1 MKRITQQTTTTT
13 QASGWQMRQNN
24 LAIYYLFYWHW
35 DFSSSSSSSL
45 STQQRRHFASVCLFV
60 YLFIYLF
67 ICIVVVSMRVQSH
80 PVHIRSV
87 LLVLLLISFCGPG
100 NDAAKASSRRS
111 RGRGK
116 NLLPFANVAEH
127 SLLSQTAD
135 QERSVKIIKASHF
148 NQAYRLGG
156 KIVILCTA
164 SGYPRPTI
172 TWYKDGVELVFKNNV
187 HVQEQNDDEQKQTSR
202 IEIDPATMGDQG
214 IYTCLAH
221 NERDVDQ
228 RTSADVGPEHPR
240 NLGRL
245 TTVCWTRR
253 SRMMTVGCQWLLP
266 VTVVELGL
274 AAPEQAVGDQGGQQD
289 QENARTSAEQI
300 AVPFYPTLGREFDQ
314 MAELGFAV
322 HADKREPTQTATP
335 FDRRAVVEAE
345 HVVALFAVEIRPTL
359 ADVVAAVFDQLTIGA
374 EFFAQGAEPRLRA
387 HAPQV
392 DAERPVTTVPTFG
405 QIATVAVQVVHTVR
419 TFAPDPELAG
429 LLRLFGRQQR
439 QRDVVIAGV
448 GFAGVETPV
457 GIDALYCPLLDR
469 TGDLLVR
476 LRVAVLAAGDDERT
490 QHVIVG
496 CFFRTFIRYKR
507 SR

>member
-1 MKRITQQTTTTT
+1 
-13 QASGWQMRQNN
+13 
-24 LAIYYLFYWHW
+24 
-35 DFSSSSSSSL
+35 
-45 STQQRRHFASVCLFV
+45 
-60 YLFIYLF
+60 
-67 ICIVVVSMRVQSH
+67 MRVQSH

-148 NQAYRLGG
+148 NQAFRLGG

-221 NERDVDQ
+221 NERASWLVNWFGRRVGEVHQEVFFRPARQLVYYPAARCCCCWCWSPDWDFLTLSATPLADVDQ
-228 RTSADVGPEHPR
+228 RTPADVGPEHPR

-253 SRMMTVGCQWLLP
+253 SRMMTVRCQWLLP

-274 AAPEQAVGDQGGQQD
+274 AAPEQAVGDQGGQQN
-289 QENARTSAEQI
+289 QEDARTSAEQI
-300 AVPFYPTLGREFDQ
+300 AVPFYPALGREFDQ

-322 HADKREPTQTATP
+322 HADKREPTQAATP

-374 EFFAQGAEPRLRA
+374 EFFTQGAEPRLRA

-448 GFAGVETPV
+448 GFAGVETPIGV
-457 GIDALYCPLLDR
+457 DALYCPLLDR
-469 TGDLLVR
+469 AGDLLVR

-490 QHVIVG
+490 QHMIVG

>member
-1 MKRITQQTTTTT
+1 
-13 QASGWQMRQNN
+13 
-24 LAIYYLFYWHW
+24 LA
-35 DFSSSSSSSL
+35 
-45 STQQRRHFASVCLFV
+45 
-60 YLFIYLF
+60 
-67 ICIVVVSMRVQSH
+67 
-80 PVHIRSV
+80 
-87 LLVLLLISFCGPG
+87 
-100 NDAAKASSRRS
+100 
-111 RGRGK
+111 
-116 NLLPFANVAEH
+116 
-127 SLLSQTAD
+127 
-135 QERSVKIIKASHF
+135 
-148 NQAYRLGG
+148 
-156 KIVILCTA
+156 
-164 SGYPRPTI
+164 
-172 TWYKDGVELVFKNNV
+172 
-187 HVQEQNDDEQKQTSR
+187 
-202 IEIDPATMGDQG
+202 
-214 IYTCLAH
+214 
-221 NERDVDQ
+221 DVDQ

-245 TTVCWTRR
+245 STVCWTRR

-429 LLRLFGRQQR
+429 LLRLFGRQ
-439 QRDVVIAGV
+439 
-448 GFAGVETPV
+448 
-457 GIDALYCPLLDR
+457 
-469 TGDLLVR
+469 
-476 LRVAVLAAGDDERT
+476 
-490 QHVIVG
+490 
-496 CFFRTFIRYKR
+496 
-507 SR
+507 